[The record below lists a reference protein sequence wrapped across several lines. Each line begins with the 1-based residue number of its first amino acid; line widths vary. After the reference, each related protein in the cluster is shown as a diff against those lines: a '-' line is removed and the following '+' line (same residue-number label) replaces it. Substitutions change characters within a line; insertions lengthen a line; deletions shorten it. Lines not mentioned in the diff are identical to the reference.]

1 MKIHYLKWLRMNL
14 PMDRLS
20 PAPARARAPARI
32 VYAGLWS

>member
-20 PAPARARAPARI
+20 PARARAPARI